1 MTGNGNPKLSVFKGR
16 EAKLNRAIFWV
27 LAQDGPLTAYDVCRK
42 VRTQKPLR
50 HTRYSVVN
58 RRVRSLEEA
67 GYVEKTGPKKTRAG
81 FEAQLYQNTL
91 RAYLVIA
98 VSQTDFNEFIEKA
111 EEEKIISALS
121 SFTPTEAHIVQ
132 NSIKR

>member
-1 MTGNGNPKLSVFKGR
+1 MAGNGKPRLSVFKGR

-27 LAQDGPLTAYDVCRK
+27 LAQEGPLTAYDVCRK
-42 VRTQKPLR
+42 VRAQKPLR

-67 GYVEKTGPKKTRAG
+67 DYIEKTGPKKTRAG

-91 RAYLVIA
+91 RAYLAITVN
-98 VSQTDFNEFIEKA
+98 QTDFNEFIEKA

-121 SFTPTEAHIVQ
+121 SLALQ
-132 NSIKR
+132 L

>member
-1 MTGNGNPKLSVFKGR
+1 MTGNRKPRLSVFKGR

-27 LAQDGPLTAYDVCRK
+27 LAQDGPLTAYDICRK

-50 HTRYSVVN
+50 YTRYSVVN
-58 RRVRSLEEA
+58 RRVRSLEES
-67 GYVEKTGPKKTRAG
+67 GYIERTEPRKTRAG

-91 RAYLVIA
+91 RAYLAITVN
-98 VSQTDFNEFIEKA
+98 QTDFNKFVEKA

-121 SFTPTEAHIVQ
+121 SFIPTEAHKAQ
-132 NSIKR
+132 DA